1 MSRRGKSRFEV
12 VLSCLALSLIG
23 CSGEDASGVEEPLA
37 SADNALCAAP
47 RLERVAL
54 STGVTLSYLV
64 QGNPHGKPVIFI
76 HGYTDSHRSFD
87 LNLPRFPRSFRSY
100 ALDLRGHGDSDKPA
114 CCYEQ
119 GDFAADVVAF
129 MDALGLESA
138 SIVGHS
144 MGSFVAHRVAV
155 DHPERVDGLVL
166 IGSAPTVALNAV
178 ALDFKAVVDTLVDPI
193 DPEFV
198 LAFQSST
205 FFRPIP
211 EEFLATAVEE
221 SLKVPASV
229 WHQALDG
236 LLADDHS
243 AALPGIDAPTLIL
256 FGDEDV
262 FFTAAEQAALDAA
275 IPDSTLVVY
284 PGTGHG
290 THVELPQAVTREI
303 ARFLR

>member
-1 MSRRGKSRFEV
+1 MAGRGKSRFGV
-12 VLSCLALSLIG
+12 VASCIVLSLCG
-23 CSGEDASGVEEPLA
+23 CSGQAEMDRAELASGEE
-37 SADNALCAAP
+37 ALCGAP
-47 RLERVAL
+47 ELERVTL
-54 STGVTLSYLV
+54 STGVSLSYLA
-64 QGNPHGKPVIFI
+64 QGNPHGKPVIFL

-87 LNLPRFPRSFRSY
+87 LNLPRFPRAFRSY

-119 GDFAADVVAF
+119 SDFAADVVAF

-138 SIVGHS
+138 SLVGHS
-144 MGSFVAHRVAV
+144 MGSFVAQRVAV
-155 DHPERVDGLVL
+155 DYPERVDALVL
-166 IGSAPTVALNAV
+166 IGSAPAVAGNAA
-178 ALDFKAVVDTLVDPI
+178 ALDFKTVVDTLVDPI

-211 EEFLATAVEE
+211 EEFLTTSVNE

-229 WHQALDG
+229 WQQALDG

-256 FGDEDV
+256 FGDQDV

-275 IPDSTLVVY
+275 IPDSTLVTY
-284 PGTGHG
+284 TDTGHG
-290 THVELPQAVTREI
+290 THVERPRAVTRDI